1 MPYLYND
8 VVFSIDCA
16 KIEARMGKSAQHE
29 EKYNN
34 ILIKFCSIK
43 L

>member
-8 VVFSIDCA
+8 VVFSNDCA
-16 KIEARMGKSAQHE
+16 KIEARMGKNAQHE

-34 ILIKFCSIK
+34 FLINFHSIK